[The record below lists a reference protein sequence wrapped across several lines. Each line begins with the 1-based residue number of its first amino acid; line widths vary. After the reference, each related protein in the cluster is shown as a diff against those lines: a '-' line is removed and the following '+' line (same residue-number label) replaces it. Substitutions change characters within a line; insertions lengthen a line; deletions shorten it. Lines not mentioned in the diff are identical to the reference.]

1 MSTEKVLRSEQTDYL
16 GESQNCKQ
24 EVAAQ
29 SDSPCENDKF
39 INNRFSK
46 LEGNGA
52 KQGHI
57 NGSCQSQGEKGVT
70 DDSVCKNKGEHTQH
84 HAKGMETAIG
94 HLYAGKH
101 DGMGHFEW
109 QEEISQDLKQPVEND
124 KTARKALLVRNTTVY
139 NDSERVTSIHS
150 IVVQSPLLKE
160 ILDKVLKNYPGV
172 TVDLSRLE
180 FQGKLEPLIHRLP
193 TLQDAITRL
202 GNQTEVERISKSHAE
217 LLRDLL
223 IEEYGS
229 MIKTTEEMKGKRVM
243 SFDHLWT
250 LFEPGTI
257 VFAKQDGRE
266 LAMELIEARYAR
278 NANGVPHFWLQCMS
292 IDWDGVHFGSNETN
306 FSVAT
311 YVGVHSITTLEVYP
325 IEFHSEGEAVRARL
339 IGRGTKIENLTGRH
353 YVAYKGH
360 AWRERG
366 FGKKD
371 MYNVDGRIM
380 IDTEGWN
387 RFNPAQTVSVTPLSQ
402 KGSATTSCLTVGESK
417 VQLGDGCDIS
427 MPIDGPFADAGDAA
441 KRVPLTT
448 EQKLICSPTLRG
460 YSLEN
465 KLWLNFDVDCVE
477 AIEWQTDTFD
487 RLVLSEQQKRL
498 ILTLTQSQRRHRNN
512 FDDIIEGKG
521 KGMIILLY
529 GPPGVGKTLT
539 SESVAEE
546 MRVPLYTLSAQDIV
560 HDPQDTESRLRDIL
574 QMCSQWD
581 AVLVLDEADVFL
593 ERRAPSQ
600 NERNNLLSILLRVFE
615 YYQGIMFLTTNR
627 IETFD
632 PAFQSRIHI
641 SLEYPDLTRDS
652 RSKVWRG
659 FLDASFPGHTISD
672 TDITKLSNKAQNG
685 RQIKNTLKS
694 AGLLACGWGEKLNL
708 THIECIMKNM
718 QNLEDEMQG
727 RGTDSKTM
735 YN

>member
-24 EVAAQ
+24 EDAAR

-57 NGSCQSQGEKGVT
+57 YGSCQSQGEKGVT
-70 DDSVCKNKGEHTQH
+70 DDSVRKNKGEHTQH

-101 DGMGHFEW
+101 DAMGHFEW
-109 QEEISQDLKQPVEND
+109 QEKISQDLKQPVEND
-124 KTARKALLVRNTTVY
+124 ETARKALLVRNTTVH

-150 IVVQSPLLKE
+150 IVVQSPPLKE
-160 ILDKVLKNYPGV
+160 ILNEVLENYPGV

-193 TLQDAITRL
+193 NLQDVITRL

-229 MIKTTEEMKGKRVM
+229 MIETTEEMKGKRVM

-257 VFAKQDGRE
+257 VCAKQDGRE

-278 NANGVPHFWLQCMS
+278 NANGVPHFWLQCMY
-292 IDWDGVHFGSNETN
+292 IDWNGVHFGSNEIN

-311 YVGVHSITTLEVYP
+311 YDGVHSITTLEVYP

-387 RFNPAQTVSVTPLSQ
+387 RFNPAQKVSVTLLSQ

-417 VQLGDGCDIS
+417 FQLVDGCDIS
-427 MPIDGPFADAGDAA
+427 MPIDGPVADAGDAA

-477 AIEWQTDTFD
+477 AIEWQTNTLD
-487 RLVLSEQQKRL
+487 RLVLPEQQKRL
-498 ILTLTQSQRRHRNN
+498 ILTLTQSQRKYRNS

-521 KGMIILLY
+521 KGMIVLLY

-560 HDPQDTESRLRDIL
+560 HDPQDTERRLRDIL

-593 ERRAPSQ
+593 ERRAPQ
-600 NERNNLLSILLRVFE
+600 NERNNVVSILLRVFE

-627 IETFD
+627 IENFD
-632 PAFQSRIHI
+632 PAFQSRIHV
-641 SLEYPDLTRDS
+641 SLKYSDLTLES

-672 TDITKLSNKAQNG
+672 TEIMKLSDRAQNG
-685 RQIKNTLKS
+685 RQIKNILKS
-694 AGLLACGWGEKLNL
+694 AGLLACYSKEKLNL
-708 THIECIMKNM
+708 KHINDIRENL
-718 QNLEDEMQG
+718 QNLDDEVQG